1 MEKFR
6 KTVNKARHDHPVLL
20 PFLLVATF
28 GTLSLLALM
37 AYDDITRVA
46 PQYSAFPP
54 NVEQLLRL
62 ALHHTHVRPD
72 PDVAADAYTR
82 ALEEAENSKMDPFG
96 KEVLGIRI
104 KLAEMLEK
112 FGRAKGA
119 VEVLKGIARDCE
131 ERVRDLDRASVS
143 RQRLG
148 NELKTTD
155 QEAVDADLR
164 KHLLRQVIQ
173 CDAKAADVCI
183 SPFMQDE
190 KTAKG
195 FLSKAMKIIVEE
207 TKDVREKGFSEDNGA
222 GLTFEEIATI
232 LAETA
237 QVHLMTD
244 DYATS
249 VQIFNMALT
258 PLRKACDGRPS
269 CREAEVLAN
278 MSSAMAMAM
287 KEPGTQ
293 INGKPATPES
303 LKMARKAAIAMASQG
318 IEMANRVEQ
327 PDWDPKC
334 ITARVSGETNLAL
347 LLAEDGQVA
356 EAKKIYMGLIPA
368 LRQLGMEDMAKHCEN
383 LMEQAGKPASLEKE
397 KAKPRWSVWDPR
409 SAKLESA

>member
-20 PFLLVATF
+20 PFLVVAAF

-46 PQYSAFPP
+46 PQYSAYPP

-82 ALEEAENSKMDPFG
+82 ALEEAERSKMDPFG

-119 VEVLKGIARDCE
+119 VQVLKGIAKDCE
-131 ERVRDLDRASVS
+131 ERVRDLDRGSVLK
-143 RQRLG
+143 QRLG
-148 NELKTTD
+148 NEMKPTD
-155 QEAVDADLR
+155 EEAVATDAR
-164 KHLLRQVIQ
+164 KYLLRQVIQ
-173 CDAKAADVCI
+173 CDVKAADLCT
-183 SPFMQDE
+183 SPYIQDE
-190 KTAKG
+190 KTAKD

-207 TKDVREKGFSEDNGA
+207 SNDVRNKGFSEDNGA
-222 GLTFEEIATI
+222 GLTFEEIASI
-232 LAETA
+232 LAQTA
-237 QVHLMTD
+237 QLHLMTD

-249 VQIFNMALT
+249 VQIYNMALA
-258 PLRKACDGRPS
+258 PLRKACDDRPS

-278 MSSAMAMAM
+278 MSSAMAMAL
-287 KEPGTQ
+287 KEPGAQ

-303 LKMARKAAIAMASQG
+303 MKLARKTAMAMASHG
-318 IEMANRVEQ
+318 IDMANRVEQ

-334 ITARVSGETNLAL
+334 ITARVAGEMNLAGM
-347 LLAEDGQVA
+347 LAEEGEVV
-356 EAKKIYMGLIPA
+356 EAKKIYTGLIPA
-368 LRQLGMEDMAKHCEN
+368 LRQLGMEDTAQHCEK
-383 LMEQAGKPASLEKE
+383 LMEAAGQTGSPAKKRSF
-397 KAKPRWSVWDPR
+397 WSAWDPR
-409 SAKLESA
+409 LAKAPED

>member
-20 PFLLVATF
+20 PFLVVAAF
-28 GTLSLLALM
+28 GTVSLLALM

-82 ALEEAENSKMDPFG
+82 ALEEAERSKMDPFG

-119 VEVLKGIARDCE
+119 VEVLKGIAKDCE
-131 ERVRDLDRASVS
+131 GRVRDLDRGSVL

-155 QEAVDADLR
+155 QEAVDIDVR

-173 CDAKAADVCI
+173 CDVKAADLCMSKYI
-183 SPFMQDE
+183 QDE
-190 KTAKG
+190 KTAKV
-195 FLSKAMKIIVEE
+195 FLSKAMKIVVEE
-207 TKDVREKGFSEDNGA
+207 TEDVRNKGFSEDNGA
-222 GLTFEEIATI
+222 GLTLEEIAAI
-232 LAETA
+232 LAQTA
-237 QVHLMTD
+237 QLHLMTD

-249 VQIFNMALT
+249 VQIFNMALA

-269 CREAEVLAN
+269 CREAEVLTN
-278 MSSAMAMAM
+278 MSSAMIMALR
-287 KEPGTQ
+287 EPGAL
-293 INGKPATPES
+293 INGKPATQDS
-303 LKMARKAAIAMASQG
+303 IKMARKAAMAMASQG
-318 IEMANRVEQ
+318 IDMANRVEQ

-334 ITARVSGETNLAL
+334 ITARVSGEMALAGM
-347 LLAEDGQVA
+347 LAEDGEVA
-356 EAKKIYMGLIPA
+356 EAKKIYIGLIPA
-368 LRQLGMEDMAKHCEN
+368 LRQLGMEDSAQHCEK
-383 LMEQAGKPASLEKE
+383 LMEEAGKPASASPAKE
-397 KAKPRWSVWDPR
+397 RSFKSFWDPR
-409 SAKLESA
+409 SAKA

>member
-20 PFLLVATF
+20 PFLVVAAF

-37 AYDDITRVA
+37 AYDDITRIA

-72 PDVAADAYTR
+72 PDLAADAYSR
-82 ALEEAENSKMDPFG
+82 ALEEAERSKMDPFG

-104 KLAEMLEK
+104 KLVEMLEK

-119 VEVLKGIARDCE
+119 VEVLKGIAKDCE
-131 ERVRDLDRASVS
+131 ERVRDLDRGSVL

-148 NELKTTD
+148 TELKPTD
-155 QEAVDADLR
+155 EDAVAMDAR
-164 KHLLRQVIQ
+164 KYLLRQVIQ
-173 CDAKAADVCI
+173 CDVKAADLCT
-183 SPFMQDE
+183 SPYIQDE
-190 KTAKG
+190 KTAKD

-207 TKDVREKGFSEDNGA
+207 SNDVRKKGFSEDNGA
-222 GLTFEEIATI
+222 GLTFEEIASI
-232 LAETA
+232 LAQTA
-237 QVHLMTD
+237 QLHLMTD

-249 VQIFNMALT
+249 VQIYNMALA

-278 MSSAMAMAM
+278 MSSAMAMAL
-287 KEPGTQ
+287 KEPGAQ

-303 LKMARKAAIAMASQG
+303 MKLARKTAMAMASHG
-318 IEMANRVEQ
+318 IDMSNRVEQ
-327 PDWDPKC
+327 PEWDPKC
-334 ITARVSGETNLAL
+334 ITARVAGEMNLAGM
-347 LLAEDGQVA
+347 LAEEGEVA
-356 EAKKIYMGLIPA
+356 EAKKIYTGLIPA
-368 LRQLGMEDMAKHCEN
+368 LRQLGMEDTAQRCEK
-383 LMEQAGKPASLEKE
+383 LMEEAGQPSSPAKKRSF
-397 KAKPRWSVWDPR
+397 WSVWDPR
-409 SAKLESA
+409 SANAPED

>member
-1 MEKFR
+1 MGKFR
-6 KTVNKARHDHPVLL
+6 KAVDKARHDHPVLL
-20 PFLLVATF
+20 PFLVAATF

-82 ALEEAENSKMDPFG
+82 ALEEAESSKMDPFG

-119 VEVLKGIARDCE
+119 VEVLKGIAKDCE
-131 ERVRDLDRASVS
+131 ERVRDLDRGTVL

-148 NELKTTD
+148 NEIKTTD
-155 QEAVDADLR
+155 QETVNSDAR

-173 CDAKAADVCI
+173 CDTKAADLCL
-183 SPFMQDE
+183 SPYLQDE
-190 KTAKG
+190 KAAKD

-207 TKDVREKGFSEDNGA
+207 TKEVRNKGFSEDNGA
-222 GLTFEEIATI
+222 GLTYEEIATI
-232 LAETA
+232 LAQTA

-249 VQIFNMALT
+249 VQIFNMALA

-269 CREAEVLAN
+269 CREAEVLVN
-278 MSSAMAMAM
+278 MSAAMAMALE
-287 KEPGTQ
+287 EPGAQ
-293 INGKPATPES
+293 INGKPATADS
-303 LKMARKAAIAMASQG
+303 LKMARKTARAMASQG
-318 IEMANRVEQ
+318 VDMANRVEQ
-327 PDWDPKC
+327 PDWEPRC
-334 ITARVSGETNLAL
+334 ITARVSGELSLAGL
-347 LLAEDGQVA
+347 LKGDG
-356 EAKKIYMGLIPA
+356 EIERAKKIYTGLIPT
-368 LRQLGMEDMAKHCEN
+368 LRQLGMEDMARHCEK
-383 LMEQAGKPASLEKE
+383 LMEQADNKRGPLEKE
-397 KAKPRWSVWDPR
+397 KKISWGNWNSSFAKP
-409 SAKLESA
+409 ESA

>member
-20 PFLLVATF
+20 PFLVVAAF

-37 AYDDITRVA
+37 AYDDITRIA

-72 PDVAADAYTR
+72 PDLAADAYSR
-82 ALEEAENSKMDPFG
+82 ALEEAERSKMDPFG

-104 KLAEMLEK
+104 KLVEMLEK

-119 VEVLKGIARDCE
+119 VEVLKGIAKDCE
-131 ERVRDLDRASVS
+131 ERVRDLDRGSVL

-148 NELKTTD
+148 TELKPTD
-155 QEAVDADLR
+155 EDAVAMDAR
-164 KHLLRQVIQ
+164 KYLLRQVIQ
-173 CDAKAADVCI
+173 CDVKAADLCT
-183 SPFMQDE
+183 SPYIQDE
-190 KTAKG
+190 KTAKD

-207 TKDVREKGFSEDNGA
+207 SNDVRKKGFSEDNGA
-222 GLTFEEIATI
+222 GLTFEEIASI
-232 LAETA
+232 LAQTA
-237 QVHLMTD
+237 QLHLMTD

-249 VQIFNMALT
+249 VQIYNMALA

-278 MSSAMAMAM
+278 MSSAMAMAL
-287 KEPGTQ
+287 KEPGAQ

-303 LKMARKAAIAMASQG
+303 MKLARKTAMAMASHG
-318 IEMANRVEQ
+318 IDMSNRVEQ
-327 PDWDPKC
+327 PEWDPKC
-334 ITARVSGETNLAL
+334 ITARVAGEMNLAGM
-347 LLAEDGQVA
+347 LAEEGEVA
-356 EAKKIYMGLIPA
+356 EAKKIYTGLIPA
-368 LRQLGMEDMAKHCEN
+368 LRQLGMEDTAQRCEK
-383 LMEQAGKPASLEKE
+383 LMEEAGQPSSPAKKSSF
-397 KAKPRWSVWDPR
+397 WSVWDPR
-409 SAKLESA
+409 SANAPED

>member
-20 PFLLVATF
+20 PFLVVAAF

-37 AYDDITRVA
+37 AYDDITRIA

-72 PDVAADAYTR
+72 PDLAADAYSR
-82 ALEEAENSKMDPFG
+82 ALEEAERSKMDPFG

-104 KLAEMLEK
+104 KLVEMLEK

-119 VEVLKGIARDCE
+119 VEVLKGIAKDCE
-131 ERVRDLDRASVS
+131 ERVRDLDRGSVL

-148 NELKTTD
+148 TELKPTD
-155 QEAVDADLR
+155 EDAVAMDAR
-164 KHLLRQVIQ
+164 KYLLRQVIQ
-173 CDAKAADVCI
+173 CDVKAADLCT
-183 SPFMQDE
+183 SPYIQDE
-190 KTAKG
+190 KTAKD

-207 TKDVREKGFSEDNGA
+207 SNDVRKNGFSEDNGA
-222 GLTFEEIATI
+222 GLTFEEIASI
-232 LAETA
+232 LAQTA
-237 QVHLMTD
+237 QLHLMTD

-249 VQIFNMALT
+249 VQIYNMALA

-278 MSSAMAMAM
+278 MSSAMAMAL
-287 KEPGTQ
+287 KEPGAQ

-303 LKMARKAAIAMASQG
+303 MKLARKTAMAMASHG
-318 IEMANRVEQ
+318 IDMSNRVEQ
-327 PDWDPKC
+327 PEWDPKC
-334 ITARVSGETNLAL
+334 ITARVAGEMNLAGM
-347 LLAEDGQVA
+347 LAEEGEVA
-356 EAKKIYMGLIPA
+356 EAKKIYTGLIPA
-368 LRQLGMEDMAKHCEN
+368 LRQLGMEDTAQRCEK
-383 LMEQAGKPASLEKE
+383 LMEEAGQPSSPAKKRSF
-397 KAKPRWSVWDPR
+397 WSVWDPR
-409 SAKLESA
+409 SAKAPED